1 MNEAE
6 SHERDADI
14 AMFLYREDYYDKD
27 TENQG
32 VTELI
37 IAKHRNGAIGTVNL
51 MFQKQYTRFQN
62 LLMQ

>member
-1 MNEAE
+1 
-6 SHERDADI
+6 
-14 AMFLYREDYYDKD
+14 MFLYREDYYDKD

>member
-37 IAKHRNGAIGTVNL
+37 IGTVNL